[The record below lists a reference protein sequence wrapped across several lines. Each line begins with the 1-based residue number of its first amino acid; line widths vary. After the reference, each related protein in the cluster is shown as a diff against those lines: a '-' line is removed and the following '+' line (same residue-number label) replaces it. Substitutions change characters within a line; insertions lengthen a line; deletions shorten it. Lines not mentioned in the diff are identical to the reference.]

1 MNTTM
6 SISVCSTSNAMNMPN
21 ITLKL
26 KRNHLILL
34 IFLCIHL
41 AFANLLLCRI
51 IGLNILTIRYTGFLL
66 PQPMYTATRS
76 VDDDGH
82 DDGDGGGTIFVPQ
95 YDRTGDSSRGSSF
108 DVWVETEDE
117 DDRIGIGGAGVS
129 SIRTGGSPSLS
140 RGSHLPPPPTTT
152 TLFSLPPLPPPPAH
166 TPPQP
171 NHLSNAIHRPKKQSP
186 CPSVPKRKRPVKIDV
201 SLPICTRL

>member
-1 MNTTM
+1 
-6 SISVCSTSNAMNMPN
+6 
-21 ITLKL
+21 
-26 KRNHLILL
+26 
-34 IFLCIHL
+34 
-41 AFANLLLCRI
+41 
-51 IGLNILTIRYTGFLL
+51 
-66 PQPMYTATRS
+66 MYTATRS

-108 DVWVETEDE
+108 DVWLETEDE

-171 NHLSNAIHRPKKQSP
+171 NHLSNAIHHPKKQSP
-186 CPSVPKRKRPVKIDV
+186 CSSVPKRKRPVKVDV
-201 SLPICTRL
+201 SLSICTRLWIATQDTSEAGFLIEPKEGEDRIDSWTIRLFQFDEDLK